1 MKKLERRLTLPYVVA
16 IAIGGMLGSGIF
28 VLPGLAA
35 AKTGASVWLAYILAG
50 VCVLPA
56 ALSQSELATAMPA
69 SGGSYVFIERCFGP
83 MMGTIAGFG
92 LWLSLLLKSSFA
104 LIGFGAYLLVLTN
117 FPLKI
122 AALAMLGVILLLNIF
137 GVRKVGKV
145 QIVVVTI
152 SLVGMVLLLLFGLV
166 SVEPANLE
174 PLFTHG
180 SKGFLAATG
189 FVFVSYAGVTKVAA
203 IAGEIKNP
211 GRNLPL
217 SMIFALLAIGSIYG
231 FVVFTLVGN
240 IPVSVLEQ
248 DYHPIFTLAE
258 HMGGKIAGICAAIL
272 GVLTLSS
279 MANSGVL
286 AASRFPFA
294 MSRDNLLPEHLKK
307 VHHRFL
313 TPVTTI
319 LLTGGVMVL
328 VIVFL
333 DVERIAKLASAFMV
347 MMFIAVNASVI
358 VLRETAVQW
367 YKPEYRSPWYP
378 GIQVF
383 GIISGIILLGVL
395 GGLALSGG
403 GAITFIG
410 LIVFYAYGKKNA
422 QRSGVLKQYGH
433 MPAMFLLYRRGRV
446 KTKEQRKVESLI
458 PEPTEVEPT
467 PIYPQ
472 NLDGSL
478 ADESAVVIPL
488 FGEERSAEMLVEVG
502 AALAKGSK
510 VQVVHLTEVP
520 DQTLLDAMLE
530 EDASI
535 TSLNRRISAMAKEKK
550 VDVDFDA
557 AVTHELVQ
565 TVQDISN
572 QTHCQ
577 WLVVGWDGRAG
588 RGLLIRNPIGWL
600 VTHISCN
607 LALFKDKGIRYIR
620 KILVLLDAPQNDRWV
635 VSEADWLA
643 SFYQADLTLVRVE
656 LEVSGEED
664 SRSITSYM
672 EDLCSI
678 CKAPSKNLLL
688 FHKDP
693 FTAIT
698 DASAGFD
705 LLITGSPKE
714 ESFFN
719 ILLGTSKDKL
729 SDLSACSVL
738 RLTKP
743 HSYLFKH
750 KGGIKN

>member
-1 MKKLERRLTLPYVVA
+1 LKKLERRLTLPYVVA

-35 AKTGASVWLAYILAG
+35 AKTGPSVWMAYILAG
-50 VCVLPA
+50 ICVLPA

-122 AALAMLGVILLLNIF
+122 AALVMLSIILLLNIF

-145 QIVVVTI
+145 QIVVVSI
-152 SLVGMVLLLLFGLV
+152 SLVGMILLLLFGLV
-166 SVEPANLE
+166 SVEQANLE
-174 PLFTHG
+174 PFFTKG
-180 SKGFLAATG
+180 GKGFLAATG

-211 GRNLPL
+211 GRNLPM

-240 IPVSVLEQ
+240 IPVDILEQ
-248 DYHPIFTLAE
+248 DYHPIFTLAV
-258 HMGGKIAGICAAIL
+258 HMGGKIAGIVAALL

-294 MSRDNLLPEHLKK
+294 MSRDNLLPQNLKK

-319 LLTGGVMVL
+319 LLTGGVMFL
-328 VIVFL
+328 VIIFL

-383 GIISGIILLGVL
+383 GIISGLILLGVL
-395 GGLALSGG
+395 GGLVLSGG
-403 GAITFIG
+403 LTITILG
-410 LIVFYAYGKKNA
+410 LIVFYFYGRKNA

-433 MPAMFLLYRRGRV
+433 LPAMFLLYRRSR
-446 KTKEQRKVESLI
+446 KKMKERRKNQSPF
-458 PEPTEVEPT
+458 PELKEAGTAQ
-467 PIYPQ
+467 IYNQ

-502 AALAKGSK
+502 AALANGSK

-530 EDASI
+530 EDAAV
-535 TSLNRRISAMAKEKK
+535 TSLNRRISAMAEEKK

-572 QTHCQ
+572 QTHCR
-577 WLVVGWDGRAG
+577 WLVVSWDGRAG

-620 KILVLLDAPQNDRWV
+620 KILVLLDSPQNDHWV
-635 VSEADWLA
+635 VIAADWLA
-643 SFYQADLTLVRVE
+643 CFYNAELTLVRVE
-656 LEVSGEED
+656 MEEKAKD
-664 SRSITSYM
+664 DTRKFISYM
-672 EDLCSI
+672 EDLCAR
-678 CKAPSKNLLL
+678 CKAPSQNLLL

-714 ESFFN
+714 ESLFN
-719 ILLGTSKDKL
+719 ILLGTSKDRL
-729 SDLSACSVL
+729 SDLAACSVL

-743 HSYLFKH
+743 HSYLFRL
-750 KGGIKN
+750 KGGNH